1 MHYVLVTPFIRLA
14 NYKTRRMIVLKFG
27 GSSVGKP
34 DRIKNIYNIVKPRVD
49 NGENLCIV
57 CSAFGGVTD
66 QLISMIE
73 TAAIGNEKYV
83 EIIESCKQRHYDAA
97 AELLEGDAKIGL
109 LTQIDVLFLKLENV
123 LKGVFLLK
131 EASDRS
137 YDYVMS
143 FGERLSNLSITH
155 FFNASNLPSVFLD
168 ARDIIKTNSEFR
180 AARVYKED
188 SYNNIQEIV
197 NRNQE
202 KTKIIT
208 GFIASDQHG
217 RTTTLGRGGSDY
229 TAALFAAATDA
240 KQLEIWTDVD
250 GVLTTNPKVVSS
262 AYPIKEMSYVEA
274 MEMSHFGAKVIYP
287 PTILPVNEKGIP
299 TYIKNTFNPEYVGTL
314 IHDKTDDNSN
324 GAIKGL
330 SSQSDLALLTLSGTG
345 MQGVPGVASRMFGSL
360 AGSNINVILIT
371 QASSEHSIC
380 VAIKEDK
387 ADIAK
392 EVLKG
397 EFVKEIENTDIAE
410 VHVEKDICIIA
421 AVGEA
426 MKDQPGIAGKLF
438 SCLGRN
444 GINIEA
450 IAQGSSEL
458 NISFAVKAKDEKKAL
473 NLIHDTFFKNT
484 IKTLNLFI
492 VGTGLIGGTLIEQL
506 KNFKQNILE
515 SKGIDLK
522 LIGISNSRK
531 MYLDENGIE
540 LSNWEN
546 LLSKSE
552 TEADPEKFVHN
563 MIELNLANSIFVD
576 NTASSRIP
584 DFYKQIINK
593 SISITTPNKV
603 ASSASTESYNE
614 LNELAK
620 KRNTRFLNE
629 TNVGAGLPVISTIKS
644 LRNSGD
650 KITKIEAVLSGSLS
664 YIFNNYTSDLSFHDI
679 VKEAQKLG
687 YTEPDPRD
695 DLSGSDVKRK
705 ITILARESGYTI
717 NQNDV
722 ELSAILP
729 SECMEADTVDD
740 FFESLIT
747 HKDYFT
753 DLIKKAEQENKRL
766 RYIASFENNKAK
778 IALASVDSSSPFYNL
793 ANSDNMI
800 SFNTERYVNSP
811 LVISGPGAGANVT
824 AAGVFSEIMQIANES
839 FNY

>member
-1 MHYVLVTPFIRLA
+1 
-14 NYKTRRMIVLKFG
+14 MIVLKFG

-34 DRIKNIYNIVKPRVD
+34 DRIKNIYSIVKPRID
-49 NGENLCIV
+49 GGENLCIV

-73 TAAIGNEKYV
+73 TAAIGDSKYL
-83 EIIESCKQRHYDAA
+83 EIIEACKQRHYSSTE
-97 AELLEGDAKIGL
+97 ELLTGDARKDL
-109 LTQIDVLFLKLENV
+109 LAQIDILFLKLENV

-143 FGERLSNLSITH
+143 FGERLSNLSIAH
-155 FFNASNLPSVFLD
+155 FFNANELPSVFLD

-180 AARVYKED
+180 SARVYKED
-188 SYNNIQEIV
+188 TYKNIAEV
-197 NRNQE
+197 VERNKS

-229 TAALFAAATDA
+229 TAALFAAALNA

-299 TYIKNTFNPEYVGTL
+299 TYIRNTFNPDYVGTL
-314 IHDKTDDNSN
+314 ISKETTNENN

-330 SSQSDLALLTLSGTG
+330 SSQSGLALLTLSGTG
-345 MQGVPGVASRMFGSL
+345 MQGVPGIASRMFASL
-360 AGSNINVILIT
+360 ASSNINVILIT

-397 EFVKEIENTDIAE
+397 EFSKEIENTDVDE

-426 MKDQPGIAGKLF
+426 MKEQPGIAGKVF

-458 NISFAVKAKDEKKAL
+458 NISFAVKAEDEKKAL

-506 KNFKQNILE
+506 KEFRQNIRE
-515 SKGIDLK
+515 SRGIDLK

-531 MYLDENGIE
+531 MHIAEEGIE
-540 LSNWEN
+540 LSHWEN
-546 LLSKSE
+546 SLNESE
-552 TEADPEKFVHN
+552 VTADPELFVKS
-563 MIELNLANSIFVD
+563 MFELNLANSIFVD
-576 NTASSRIP
+576 NTASSTIP
-584 DFYKQIINK
+584 NFYKEIINK
-593 SISITTPNKV
+593 SIAIVTPNKV

-614 LNELAK
+614 LNQLAK

-650 KITKIEAVLSGSLS
+650 TITKIEAVLSGSLS
-664 YIFNNYTSDLSFHDI
+664 YIFNNYTSNSSFYDI

-705 ITILARESGYTI
+705 ITILAREAGYTI
-717 NQNDV
+717 NQEDV
-722 ELSAILP
+722 NLSPILP
-729 SECMEADTVDD
+729 EVCMEAETVDD
-740 FFESLIT
+740 FYETLLSN
-747 HKDYFT
+747 KQYFT
-753 DLIKKAEQENKRL
+753 NMIKEAESKNQRL
-766 RYIASFENNKAK
+766 RYIASFENNQAK
-778 IALASVDSSSPFYNL
+778 VALESVDSSSPFYNL

-800 SFNTERYVNSP
+800 SFNTERYINSP

-824 AAGVFSEIMQIANES
+824 AAGVFSDIMQIANES

>member
-1 MHYVLVTPFIRLA
+1 
-14 NYKTRRMIVLKFG
+14 MIVLKFG

-34 DRIKNIYNIVKPRVD
+34 DRIKNIYSIVKPRID
-49 NGENLCIV
+49 GGENLCIV

-73 TAAIGNEKYV
+73 TAAIGDSKYL
-83 EIIESCKQRHYDAA
+83 EIIEACKQRHYDSTN
-97 AELLEGDAKIGL
+97 ELLTGDAKKDL
-109 LTQIDVLFLKLENV
+109 LTQIDILFLKLENV

-143 FGERLSNLSITH
+143 FGERLSNLSIAH
-155 FFNASNLPSVFLD
+155 FFNANELPSVFLD

-180 AARVYKED
+180 SARVYKED
-188 SYNNIQEIV
+188 TYKNIVEV
-197 NRNQE
+197 VERNKS

-229 TAALFAAATDA
+229 TAALFAAALDA
-240 KQLEIWTDVD
+240 NQLEIWTDVD

-299 TYIKNTFNPEYVGTL
+299 TYIRNTFNPGYVGTL
-314 IHDKTDDNSN
+314 ISKETTNENN

-330 SSQSDLALLTLSGTG
+330 SSQSGLALLTLSGTG
-345 MQGVPGVASRMFGSL
+345 MQGVPGIASRMFASL
-360 AGSNINVILIT
+360 ASSNINVILIT

-397 EFVKEIENTDIAE
+397 EFGKEIENTDVDE

-426 MKDQPGIAGKLF
+426 MKEQPGIAGKVF

-458 NISFAVKAKDEKKAL
+458 NISFAVKAEDEKKAL

-506 KNFKQNILE
+506 KEFRQNIRE
-515 SKGIDLK
+515 SRGIDLK

-531 MYLDENGIE
+531 MCIVEEGID
-540 LSNWEN
+540 LSNWE
-546 LLSKSE
+546 KSLNE
-552 TEADPEKFVHN
+552 SEVTAEPELFIKEMF
-563 MIELNLANSIFVD
+563 ELNLANSIFVD
-576 NTASSRIP
+576 NTASSIIP
-584 DFYKQIINK
+584 NFYTEIINK
-593 SISITTPNKV
+593 SISIVTPNKV

-614 LNELAK
+614 LHQLAK

-650 KITKIEAVLSGSLS
+650 TITKIEAVLSGSLS
-664 YIFNNYTSDLSFHDI
+664 YIFNNFKSDSSFYDI

-705 ITILARESGYTI
+705 ITILAREAGYTI
-717 NQNDV
+717 NQEDV
-722 ELSAILP
+722 DLSPILP
-729 SECMEADTVDD
+729 KICMEAETVDD
-740 FFESLIT
+740 FYETLLSN
-747 HKDYFT
+747 KEYFT
-753 DLIKKAEQENKRL
+753 NMIKEAESKNERL

-778 IALASVDSSSPFYNL
+778 IALESVDSSSPFYNL
-793 ANSDNMI
+793 SNSDNMI
-800 SFNTERYVNSP
+800 SFNTERYINSP

-824 AAGVFSEIMQIANES
+824 AAGVFSDIMQIANES

>member
-1 MHYVLVTPFIRLA
+1 
-14 NYKTRRMIVLKFG
+14 MIVLKFG

-34 DRIKNIYNIVKPRVD
+34 DRIKNIYSIVKPRID
-49 NGENLCIV
+49 GGENLCIV

-73 TAAIGNEKYV
+73 TAAIGDSKYL
-83 EIIESCKQRHYDAA
+83 EIIEACKQRHYDSTN
-97 AELLEGDAKIGL
+97 ELLTGDAKKDL
-109 LTQIDVLFLKLENV
+109 LTQIDILFLKLENV

-143 FGERLSNLSITH
+143 FGERLSNLSIAH
-155 FFNASNLPSVFLD
+155 FFNANELPSVFLD

-180 AARVYKED
+180 SARVYKED
-188 SYNNIQEIV
+188 TYKNIVEV
-197 NRNQE
+197 VERNKS

-229 TAALFAAATDA
+229 TAALFAAALDA
-240 KQLEIWTDVD
+240 NQLEIWTDVD

-299 TYIKNTFNPEYVGTL
+299 TYIRNTFNPGYVGTL
-314 IHDKTDDNSN
+314 ISKETTNENN

-330 SSQSDLALLTLSGTG
+330 SSQSGLALLTLSGTG
-345 MQGVPGVASRMFGSL
+345 MQGVPGIASRMFASL
-360 AGSNINVILIT
+360 ASSNINVILIT

-397 EFVKEIENTDIAE
+397 EFGKEIENTDVDE

-426 MKDQPGIAGKLF
+426 MKEQPGIAGKVF

-458 NISFAVKAKDEKKAL
+458 NISFAVKAEDEKKAL

-506 KNFKQNILE
+506 KEFRQNIRE
-515 SKGIDLK
+515 SRGIDLK

-531 MYLDENGIE
+531 MCIVEEGID
-540 LSNWEN
+540 LSNWE
-546 LLSKSE
+546 KSLNE
-552 TEADPEKFVHN
+552 SEVTAEPELFIKEMF
-563 MIELNLANSIFVD
+563 ELNLANSIFVD
-576 NTASSRIP
+576 NTASSIIP
-584 DFYKQIINK
+584 NFYTEIINK
-593 SISITTPNKV
+593 SISIVTPNKV

-614 LNELAK
+614 LHQLAK

-650 KITKIEAVLSGSLS
+650 TITKIEAVLSGSLS
-664 YIFNNYTSDLSFHDI
+664 YIFNNFKSDSSFYDI

-705 ITILARESGYTI
+705 ITILAREAGYTI
-717 NQNDV
+717 NQEDV
-722 ELSAILP
+722 DLSPILP
-729 SECMEADTVDD
+729 KVCMEAETVDD
-740 FFESLIT
+740 FYETLLSN
-747 HKDYFT
+747 KEYFT
-753 DLIKKAEQENKRL
+753 NMIKEAESKNERL

-778 IALASVDSSSPFYNL
+778 IALESVDSSSPFYNL
-793 ANSDNMI
+793 SNSDNMI
-800 SFNTERYVNSP
+800 SFNTERYINSP

-824 AAGVFSEIMQIANES
+824 AAGVFSDIMQIANES

>member
-1 MHYVLVTPFIRLA
+1 MF
-14 NYKTRRMIVLKFG
+14 VLKFG

-34 DRIKNIYNIVKPRVD
+34 ERIKNIYSIVKPRVD
-49 NGENLCIV
+49 SGQELCIV

-66 QLISMIE
+66 QLISMIDM
-73 TAAIGNEKYV
+73 ASLGNEKYT
-83 EIIESCKQRHYDAA
+83 EIIEECRKRHYDSA
-97 AELLEGDAKIGL
+97 AELLDGEAKAGL
-109 LTQIDVLFLKLENV
+109 LSQIDILFFKLENV

-143 FGERLSNLSITH
+143 FGERLSNLSIAH
-155 FFNASNLPSVFLD
+155 YFNANEMPSVFLD
-168 ARDIIKTNSEFR
+168 ARQIIKTNSEFR
-180 AARVYKED
+180 AARVYTEET
-188 SYNNIQEIV
+188 YNNIAEV
-197 NRNQE
+197 VSRNKG

-229 TAALFAAATDA
+229 TAALFAAGLNA

-250 GVLTTNPKVVSS
+250 GVLTTNPKLVSS
-262 AYPIKEMSYVEA
+262 AYPIQEMSYIEA

-287 PTILPVNEKGIP
+287 PTIVPVHQKGIP
-299 TYIKNTFNPEYVGTL
+299 TYIKNTFHPDYVGTI
-314 IHDKTDDNSN
+314 IHNVAESHST

-330 SSQSDLALLTLSGTG
+330 SSQDNIALLTLSGTG

-360 AGSNINVILIT
+360 ANSNINVILIT

-380 VAIKEDK
+380 VAINEDK
-387 ADIAK
+387 ADIAR
-392 EVLKG
+392 EVLRV
-397 EFVKEIENTDIAE
+397 EFSKEIENKD
-410 VHVEKDICIIA
+410 VNDLHVEKDICIVA

-426 MKDQPGIAGKLF
+426 MKEQPGIAGKLF

-473 NLIHDTFFKNT
+473 NLIHDTFFNNT

-506 KNFKQNILE
+506 KEFKQTILQ

-531 MYLDENGIE
+531 MFLDENGIE
-540 LSNWEN
+540 LSNWEA
-546 LLSKSE
+546 LLSESE
-552 TEADPEKFVHN
+552 VAADPQIFVDK

-576 NTASSRIP
+576 NTASSKIP
-584 DFYKQIINK
+584 EFYKQVIEH
-593 SISITTPNKV
+593 SISIVTPNKV
-603 ASSASTESYNE
+603 ASSASTESYLE
-614 LNELAK
+614 LIELAK
-620 KRNTRFLNE
+620 KRNTSFLNE

-650 KITKIEAVLSGSLS
+650 TITKIEAVLSGSLS
-664 YIFNNYTSDLSFHDI
+664 YIFNNFNSNASFHDV

-705 ITILARESGYTI
+705 ITILAREAGYTI
-717 NQNDV
+717 NQSDV
-722 ELSAILP
+722 ELSPLLP
-729 SECMEADTVDD
+729 AECMEVETVDEFFKTLIKHKD
-740 FFESLIT
+740 FFSKMIQDAESNN
-747 HKDYFT
+747 
-753 DLIKKAEQENKRL
+753 ERL

-778 IALASVDSSSPFYNL
+778 IELQSVDNSSPFYNL
-793 ANSDNMI
+793 SNSDNMI
-800 SFNTERYVNSP
+800 SFNTERYIDSP
-811 LVISGPGAGANVT
+811 LVVSGPGAGANVT

-839 FNY
+839 FKY